1 MCVHACACVCVRV
14 RACVCVCVRACVCV
28 ELICVSLFLCVYVY
42 RCAVQSTIRT
52 SLWWKTTLQGSKL
65 SSTCK
70 YMYMSTLHMQQLVC
84 THITSTQRHTHAHTR
99 NTTQAVKELASWS
112 GQSPPT
118 TKHQKGKVI
127 TPKIKEIIGR
137 VSEREATILPR
148 CVVNNYNIDDVIIE
162 FRVCPSLA
170 PT

>member
-1 MCVHACACVCVRV
+1 MYKCIGVQCNPQSGLHSGGRLHCRAPSSPLLTSTCSGAHFTCSNWCVH
-14 RACVCVCVRACVCV
+14 
-28 ELICVSLFLCVYVY
+28 
-42 RCAVQSTIRT
+42 
-52 SLWWKTTLQGSKL
+52 TTQAHKD
-65 SSTCK
+65 
-70 YMYMSTLHMQQLVC
+70 
-84 THITSTQRHTHAHTR
+84 THTHTR

-148 CVVNNYNIDDVIIE
+148 YMVNNYNIDDVIIV

>member
-1 MCVHACACVCVRV
+1 MCSAIHNQDFTLVEDYIAGLQALLYLQVHVHEHTSHATG
-14 RACVCVCVRACVCV
+14 
-28 ELICVSLFLCVYVY
+28 VYT
-42 RCAVQSTIRT
+42 QHKHT
-52 SLWWKTTLQGSKL
+52 KT
-65 SSTCK
+65 
-70 YMYMSTLHMQQLVC
+70 
-84 THITSTQRHTHAHTR
+84 HTHTR

-148 CVVNNYNIDDVIIE
+148 CMVNNYNMYSE
-162 FRVCPSLA
+162 SARVWPLPEGEAATYCNLQGHHRA
-170 PT
+170 